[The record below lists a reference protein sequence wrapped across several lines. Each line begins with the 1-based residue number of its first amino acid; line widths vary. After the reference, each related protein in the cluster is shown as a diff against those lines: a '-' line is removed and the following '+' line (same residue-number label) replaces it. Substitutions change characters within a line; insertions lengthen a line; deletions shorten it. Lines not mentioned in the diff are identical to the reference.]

1 MSSSSVIQG
10 LSLNRRLM
18 ATTNQLTTYDVT
30 QTQKQNLPLTSPATF
45 STLDA
50 LNQAWL
56 YAGEQFIYTAH
67 SCGYGFSAST
77 CGNCQNG
84 ACFDLKSGGP
94 CVAQVVYIYIYSL
107 VSLQFFLCSTIP
119 AMVMASPPWF
129 KLPSTTQPHRSSASL
144 PLTVLALPNWRYSV
158 SISLFIYLCVYPRIH
173 ILNHIL

>member
-1 MSSSSVIQG
+1 MSSSAVIQG
-10 LSLNRRLM
+10 LSLSRRLM

-94 CVAQVVYIYIYSL
+94 CVAQYDTCNGDGV
-107 VSLQFFLCSTIP
+107 
-119 AMVMASPPWF
+119 
-129 KLPSTTQPHRSSASL
+129 ASL
-144 PLTVLALPNWRYSV
+144 IQITINYATTSVFSIASINGVSVAKLTVQYDT
-158 SISLFIYLCVYPRIH
+158 FT
-173 ILNHIL
+173 